1 MTDNKIH
8 DDARAKDGQV
18 IERAQN
24 RLKKAHSRKKRGGWR
39 AVASDLDL
47 NVRYVYDL
55 AVKGIVPP
63 NPETRRKLG
72 LPRVMPSERKLRARK
87 TAINIWE
94 PGGLDAYLRV
104 LSAQSRRRLMRK
116 VNKVLSEE

>member
-1 MTDNKIH
+1 MTDNKNQA
-8 DDARAKDGQV
+8 DARAKDGQV

-24 RLKKAHSRKKRGGWR
+24 RLKKAHSRKKCGGWR
-39 AVASDLDL
+39 AVAADLDL

-72 LPRVMPSERKLRARK
+72 LPRVMPSERKLRAKRERVK
-87 TAINIWE
+87 LGA
-94 PGGLDAYLRV
+94 PGWMSQYFKFTDEMLEDAGV
-104 LSAQSRRRLMRK
+104 K
-116 VNKVLSEE
+116 K

>member
-1 MTDNKIH
+1 MTDNKNQ
-8 DDARAKDGQV
+8 DDARSKDGQV

-24 RLKKAHSRKKRGGWR
+24 RLKKAHSRKRGGWR
-39 AVASDLDL
+39 AVASDLGL

-72 LPRVMPSERKLRARK
+72 LPRVMPSERKLRARHEPVR
-87 TAINIWE
+87 IGSEGWE
-94 PGGLDAYLRV
+94 SVYFK
-104 LSAQSRRRLMRK
+104 K
-116 VNKVLSEE
+116 VGKR

>member
-1 MTDNKIH
+1 MTYNKTQA
-8 DDARAKDGQV
+8 DALAKDGQV

-39 AVASDLDL
+39 AVASDLGL

-72 LPRVMPSERKLRARK
+72 LPRVMPSERKLRARRVIIK
-87 TAINIWE
+87 LGA
-94 PGGLDAYLRV
+94 PGW
-104 LSAQSRRRLMRK
+104 QK
-116 VNKVLSEE
+116 VYFKKVGK

>member
-1 MTDNKIH
+1 MTDNKIQA
-8 DDARAKDGQV
+8 DARAKDGQV

-72 LPRVMPSERKLRARK
+72 LPRVMPSERKLRARHEPVR
-87 TAINIWE
+87 IGSEGWE
-94 PGGLDAYLRV
+94 RV
-104 LSAQSRRRLMRK
+104 YFKK
-116 VNKVLSEE
+116 VGK

>member
-1 MTDNKIH
+1 MTDNKIQA
-8 DDARAKDGQV
+8 DARAKDGQI

-39 AVASDLDL
+39 AVAADLGL

-72 LPRVMPSERKLRARK
+72 LPRVMPSERKLRARRVIIK
-87 TAINIWE
+87 LGA
-94 PGGLDAYLRV
+94 PGW
-104 LSAQSRRRLMRK
+104 QK
-116 VNKVLSEE
+116 VYFKKVGK

>member
-1 MTDNKIH
+1 MTDNKTQA
-8 DDARAKDGQV
+8 DARAEDVQV
-18 IERAQN
+18 IERAQK

-39 AVASDLDL
+39 AVASDLGL

-72 LPRVMPSERKLRARK
+72 LPRVMPSERKLRARHEPVR
-87 TAINIWE
+87 IGSEGWE
-94 PGGLDAYLRV
+94 RV
-104 LSAQSRRRLMRK
+104 YFKK
-116 VNKVLSEE
+116 VKL